1 MGRGQTTAIC
11 RLRRECV
18 IPPGRGVR
26 LSSPSCDLQAGAGG
40 SSRAC
45 VGFGK
50 IRRMAVP
57 QLWGRPSPCLHRVLS
72 THRAVAATRPRCD
85 GQPQCPAAPAGVAV
99 VLSVID
105 LSREAPDAIRDF
117 GLLGGQRTSHSP
129 ELRPLAAGSAA
140 LRWLYWSR
148 SMQLI
153 PPDSCALGA
162 LGALGFL
169 AAVGLIK

>member
-1 MGRGQTTAIC
+1 MEAGRGQTTAIC

-57 QLWGRPSPCLHRVLS
+57 QLWGRPSPCLHRVLG

-117 GLLGGQRTSHSP
+117 GTSDCWGASAPRTPRSSDPSPLGQPLSTGCTGQ
-129 ELRPLAAGSAA
+129 AA
-140 LRWLYWSR
+140 R
-148 SMQLI
+148 S
-153 PPDSCALGA
+153 
-162 LGALGFL
+162 
-169 AAVGLIK
+169 